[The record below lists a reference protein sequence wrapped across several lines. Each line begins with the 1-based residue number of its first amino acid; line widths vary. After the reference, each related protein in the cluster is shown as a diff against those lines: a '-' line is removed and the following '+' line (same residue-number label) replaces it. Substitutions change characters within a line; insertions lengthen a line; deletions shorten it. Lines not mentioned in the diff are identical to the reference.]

1 MTPRCRRVA
10 LSTLALLISGC
21 DCTGIASD
29 PLPVL
34 TPEGVHII
42 SDTPLCPFEVPAA
55 APGPTW
61 SRTGPP
67 GASVQALLSLG
78 QGTVLVGTGAARS
91 SGLFRTAVG
100 GLYRST
106 DSGRTVTRVQE
117 LDGAQVHSLVAS
129 PDGDVWAAVGSLS
142 GAMVDGVWRSS
153 DRGATFTRDNTGLHA
168 DARVFGLSVA
178 PGTPTRVY
186 ALVRGTAMAP
196 FSAATSLYR
205 KDGAADWVLV
215 PGAGLDPVPGGP
227 LGAIAADPVQRDRLY
242 AIDGARLYVSTDAG
256 ATFTAIAMGW
266 LGNPRSLTVPSPGRL
281 LLGTAADGLYE
292 STDDG
297 VSWAQRLVE
306 VQGELAGVNDVALDA
321 QGRVFAATEGLGL
334 QRLDGAQASKV
345 GKCLLDSVV
354 LTVAG
359 ATDDART
366 VWAGTNGGLYVSD
379 NGGDSFLPAG
389 QGLDEL
395 LARVVVAPLDGQPTA
410 FLLSTGGLF
419 HYSAASAK
427 WQRQGDWAETVA
439 FSHVAMSADGT
450 DGFLAVDEAL
460 FPGRYGVSGGL
471 WRWRRA
477 QHTVERAP
485 EVTANVAAVTLDA
498 SQAGRSFAYQR
509 AGPGQPMQARTGV
522 LAEGTPDAGF
532 ATTSMLAEHLDGTST
547 FRFSPLAVA
556 PDGTVY
562 SGMRLADAS
571 PALYRSDDQ
580 GVSHTQVWNLP
591 GWVAYGV
598 YVDSAGAVYL
608 TGWLQD
614 VGIRKSVDR
623 GATFAPA
630 DDGLTGFG
638 KFVYTLAFDG
648 EGGTVVGTEGGAF
661 RAPAAT
667 SDYTEFNE
675 GFSTPLVVWSVAVLP
690 GAPRPV
696 VVAGTSHGVFW
707 RTLP

>member
-1 MTPRCRRVA
+1 MTLRRFGVA
-10 LSTLALLISGC
+10 CAALVFASC

-29 PLPVL
+29 PVPVL
-34 TPEGVHII
+34 TPEGVHVV
-42 SDTPLCPFEVPAA
+42 SDTPLCPFETPAG
-55 APGPTW
+55 APTSTW

-78 QGTVLVGTGAARS
+78 QGTLLVGTGAARS

-117 LDGAQVHSLVAS
+117 LDGAQVHALVS
-129 PDGDVWAAVGSLS
+129 TSDGDAWAAVGSLS
-142 GAMVDGVWRSS
+142 GAMVDGVWRST
-153 DRGATFTRDNTGLHA
+153 DRGASFTKESSGLHP
-168 DARVFGLSVA
+168 DARVVGLSA
-178 PGTPTRVY
+178 AAGSPTRLY

-196 FSAATSLYR
+196 LSAATSLYR
-205 KDGAADWVLV
+205 KDGTADWALV
-215 PGAGLDPVPGGP
+215 PAMGLDPVPGGP

-242 AIDGARLYVSTDAG
+242 AIDGARLYVSDDAG
-256 ATFTAIAMGW
+256 ATFTPIAMGW

-297 VSWAQRLVE
+297 VTWTQRLAP
-306 VQGELAGVNDVALDA
+306 VQGELAGVHDVDLDP
-321 QGRVFAATEGLGL
+321 QGRVFVATEGTGL
-334 QRLDGAQASKV
+334 QRLDGATAAQV

-354 LTVAG
+354 LTVA
-359 ATDDART
+359 AAKDDAQR

-410 FLLSTGGLF
+410 FLLSAGGLF
-419 HYSAASAK
+419 YYSAASAT

-439 FSHVAMSADGT
+439 FSHVAMNADGS
-450 DGFLAVDEAL
+450 DGFLSVDEAL

-485 EVTANVAAVTLDA
+485 EVIANIAAVALDA
-498 SQAGRSFAYQR
+498 SRAGRSFAYQR
-509 AGPGQPMQARTGV
+509 GGPGQPQQARTGV
-522 LAEGTPDAGF
+522 LAEAAPDAGF
-532 ATTSMLAEHLDGTST
+532 VTTSMVAEHLEGTST

-556 PDGTVY
+556 PDGALY
-562 SGMRLADAS
+562 SGMRLPDAS
-571 PALYRSDDQ
+571 PALFRSDDQ
-580 GVSHTQVWNLP
+580 GATYSQVWSQP

-598 YVDSAGAVYL
+598 YVDSAGAVYV

-614 VGIRKSVDR
+614 IGIRKSVDR
-623 GATFAPA
+623 GATFSPA
-630 DDGLTGFG
+630 DRGLTGFG

-648 EGGTVVGTEGGAF
+648 EGGSVVGTEGGAF
-661 RAPAAT
+661 RAATAT
-667 SDYTEFNE
+667 SDYSDFNE
-675 GFSTPLVVWSVAVLP
+675 GFSTPLVVWSIAVLP
-690 GAPRPV
+690 DAPRPV
-696 VVAGTSHGVFW
+696 VVAGTSRGVFW